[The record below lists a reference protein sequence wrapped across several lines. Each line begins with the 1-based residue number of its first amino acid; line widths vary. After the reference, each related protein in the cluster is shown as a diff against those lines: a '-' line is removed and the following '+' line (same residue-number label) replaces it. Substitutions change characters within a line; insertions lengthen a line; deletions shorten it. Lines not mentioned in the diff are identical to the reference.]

1 MKPVSRGTEIDI
13 EKCIKISGGNRYD
26 MVLSIS
32 QQARTLHKRTAD
44 RAELQHSDALI
55 SALLNLQNGT
65 VV

>member
-1 MKPVSRGTEIDI
+1 MKPSSRGTEIDT
-13 EKCIKISGGNRYD
+13 EKCVSKSGGNRYD

-55 SALLNLQNGT
+55 SAMLDVQNGT